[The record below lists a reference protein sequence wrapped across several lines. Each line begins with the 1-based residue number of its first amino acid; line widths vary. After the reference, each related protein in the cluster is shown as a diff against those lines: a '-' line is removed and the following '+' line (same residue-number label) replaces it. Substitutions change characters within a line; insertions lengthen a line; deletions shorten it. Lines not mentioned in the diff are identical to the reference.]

1 MRKLLFLLALLG
13 LWQVGYSQQT
23 ENRQVGHFTGIGVS
37 QGIEVHIKKGTNEAV
52 QVETSGISPSEVI
65 TEVSGNYLKIRMAG
79 GNHSGGSAK
88 VFVTYVSLNDLYSST
103 AGSLYGDG
111 TLESDNLKVSASSA
125 GNIELKIKVNKL
137 SVDASSAANVELDGE
152 AESANIETS
161 TAGEVDAYDLM
172 ATSATIDAVT
182 AGSVKISVKDSIDA
196 SASSGGN
203 VHYRG
208 NPSHAFTHSSSGGT
222 VRKTG

>member
-1 MRKLLFLLALLG
+1 MRKLLQLIALLG
-13 LWQVGYSQQT
+13 LWQVGNAQQT
-23 ENRQVGHFTGIGVS
+23 ENRDVAHFTGIGVS
-37 QGIEVHIKKGTNEAV
+37 QGIEVHIKKGTSETV
-52 QVETSGISPSEVI
+52 QVETTGIAPSEVI
-65 TEVSGNYLKIRMAG
+65 TEVSGNYLKIRMAN
-79 GNHSGGSAK
+79 GNHRGGSAK
-88 VFVTYVSLNDLYSST
+88 VYVTYVSLNDLYASS

-111 TLESDNLKVSASSA
+111 ILESDNLKMSASSA

-137 SVDASSAANVELDGE
+137 NVDASSAANVELDGE
-152 AESANIETS
+152 AESADIETS
-161 TAGEVDAYDLM
+161 SAGEVDAYDLT
-172 ATSATIDAVT
+172 ATSATIEAVS

-196 SASSGGN
+196 SASSGGD